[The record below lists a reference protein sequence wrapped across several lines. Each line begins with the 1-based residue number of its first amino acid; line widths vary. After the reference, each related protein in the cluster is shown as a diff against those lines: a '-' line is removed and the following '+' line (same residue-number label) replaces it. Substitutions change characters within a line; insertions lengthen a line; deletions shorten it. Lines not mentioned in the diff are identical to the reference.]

1 MYFGEAF
8 VLDNL
13 TTYQKPLRNYASITK
28 YSIKTFLSVCVLM
41 KFPLDV
47 CMLMMLYRISTY
59 L

>member
-8 VLDNL
+8 ILDNL

-28 YSIKTFLSVCVLM
+28 YSINIFLNVYVLM

-47 CMLMMLYRISTY
+47 CMLIML
-59 L
+59 

>member
-41 KFPLDV
+41 KFPFDV
-47 CMLMMLYRISTY
+47 CMLMML
-59 L
+59 